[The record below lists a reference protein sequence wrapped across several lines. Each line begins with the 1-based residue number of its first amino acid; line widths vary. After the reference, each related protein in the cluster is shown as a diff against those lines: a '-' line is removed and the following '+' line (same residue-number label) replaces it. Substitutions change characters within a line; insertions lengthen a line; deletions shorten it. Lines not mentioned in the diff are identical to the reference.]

1 MASQVVVRW
10 NPMGNTERWQPTTLD
25 RLNKDERFFENVLAG
40 NVELLGLQ
48 SRRTGIHGPFAI
60 RQQLDM
66 KAPSG
71 RSISPDIVI
80 LAASGHVIV
89 VEVKRFVNPEL
100 RDRAVIAQIIDY
112 ASSFA
117 AMSEQQATQVFGG
130 SDDRTWTGLV
140 QREFP
145 DDPSPDELAAVL
157 IGRFQSGELNLVIA
171 CDKIPAGL
179 PDVVAGIAS
188 QRALGF
194 DLDLV
199 EVVPFVR
206 ESTETAEILFVPS
219 TRLATE
225 IVSRTA
231 VTVTY
236 RQGDQQPS
244 TTVQTTPIDVI
255 VNTDRSVKRT
265 RTSTEL
271 VSTQEFYDN
280 LAEVMGNPVA
290 SQTRKFM
297 EDLVATRGLHEDLTR
312 WEHRLWVNLPD
323 DDRTSKPILYV
334 KRFNGSIGLTIE
346 GLKALEEL
354 HSVADIRERFLR
366 SITAIDPQMI
376 PQRRPD
382 GSFIG
387 RRGGPENLAMVVP
400 QFPQLS
406 DAISELAAALKARS
420 PQPS

>member
-1 MASQVVVRW
+1 MAPQVVVRW
-10 NPMGNTERWQPTTLD
+10 NPLGNTERWQPTTLD
-25 RLNKDERFFENVLAG
+25 RLNKDEKFFEEVLAG
-40 NVELLGLQ
+40 NVELLGLE

-60 RQQLDM
+60 WRQLDLET
-66 KAPSG
+66 PSG

-89 VEVKRFVNPEL
+89 VEVKRYVNPEL

-117 AMSEQQATQVFGG
+117 ALSEQQATQVFGEG
-130 SDDRTWTGLV
+130 EDTTWTELV
-140 QREFP
+140 QRYFP
-145 DDPSPDELAAVL
+145 NDPISDELAGVFL
-157 IGRFQSGELNLVIA
+157 ERLQSGELNLVIA

-179 PDVVAGIAS
+179 PDVVSGIAS

-236 RQGDQQPS
+236 RQGDQRPS
-244 TTVQTTPIDVI
+244 TTVQTTPIDVVVKRDI
-255 VNTDRSVKRT
+255 SVKRK
-265 RTSTEL
+265 RTSTEP
-271 VSTQEFYDN
+271 VSTQEFYDE
-280 LAEVMGNPVA
+280 LAEVVGNQVA
-290 SQTRKFM
+290 GQTRKFM
-297 EDLVATRGLHEDLTR
+297 EDLVATRGLHEDLTK
-312 WEHRLWVNLPD
+312 WSHRLWVSLWVN
-323 DDRTSKPILYV
+323 DRTSQPILQIG
-334 KRFNGSIGLTIE
+334 RFDGSICLVNE

-354 HSVADIRERFLR
+354 DSVTDIRERFLR

-376 PQRRPD
+376 PQRKPD

-387 RRGGPENLAMVVP
+387 KKAGPRNLATVVP
-400 QFPQLS
+400 RFPQLA
-406 DAISELAAALKARS
+406 DAISELAAALKAKS